1 MTPRRQTQRTELS
14 SDSRNSADQSSVY
27 LRAASS
33 ASEKERCRVPRPVL
47 YKSSA
52 LAATAP
58 SLAFK
63 RYDSTHIAAAAA
75 EADEV
80 REKFKSE
87 QLEAAGVAEVEG
99 ESEEAACAK
108 KYVRRL
114 LLNRHSAAASR
125 LRKEAYVSALEKQLS
140 ALENEYRNLLGQ
152 YGAEVDRV
160 LAKKKKHIDPP
171 LVATTSEA
179 SEEIMPIPCAID
191 LGAALV
197 KVPAAPARDKV
208 PADPAMASWESEGS
222 CNEFAL
228 NGMAPLSELDMLPF
242 FRLE

>member
-1 MTPRRQTQRTELS
+1 MAPRRPTRRKEEHDS
-14 SDSRNSADQSSVY
+14 SCNSADQSCMH
-27 LRAASS
+27 LRPAASN
-33 ASEKERCRVPRPVL
+33 ASDKERCRAPRPVL

-140 ALENEYRNLLGQ
+140 ALENEYRALLEQ
-152 YGAEVDRV
+152 YGVEVNRV
-160 LAKKKKHIDPP
+160 LAKKTHMEPP
-171 LVATTSEA
+171 LVTTMSEA
-179 SEEIMPIPCAID
+179 SEEVTPAPCAADMHASLVMIPTVS
-191 LGAALV
+191 AL
-197 KVPAAPARDKV
+197 PP
-208 PADPAMASWESEGS
+208 SCESEGS
-222 CNEFAL
+222 CNDSTTF
-228 NGMAPLSELDMLPF
+228 NGMLPLSNLDMLPF